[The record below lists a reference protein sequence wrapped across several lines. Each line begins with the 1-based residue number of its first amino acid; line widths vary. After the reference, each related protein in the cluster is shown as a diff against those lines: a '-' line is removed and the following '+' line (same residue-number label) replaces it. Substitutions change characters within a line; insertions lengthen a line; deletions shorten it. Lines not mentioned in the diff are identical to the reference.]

1 MEIAL
6 RAMEKGQPIMRV
18 PAVQQLFYDLLGL
31 RRESAVGLAV
41 SRFVNLQEA
50 FSVVDQNSP

>member
-1 MEIAL
+1 M
-6 RAMEKGQPIMRV
+6 AMEKGQTIMRV

-50 FSVVDQNSP
+50 FPVVDQNSP